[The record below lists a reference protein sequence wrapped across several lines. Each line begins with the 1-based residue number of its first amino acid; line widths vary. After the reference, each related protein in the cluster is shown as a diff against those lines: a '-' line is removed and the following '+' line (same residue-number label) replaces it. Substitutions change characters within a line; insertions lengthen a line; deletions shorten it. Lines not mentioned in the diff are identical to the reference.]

1 MPDTGIDQG
10 QGGGV
15 PTNPLPVDLP
25 KETVALPH
33 PAGTALA
40 PLLLP
45 LPFHL
50 AKQAILVSELEEVF
64 RSEKV
69 HNLAI
74 LLQRDGKN
82 KNHKT
87 SASLR

>member
-25 KETVALPH
+25 KETVPLPH
-33 PAGTALA
+33 TAGTALA
-40 PLLLP
+40 TLLLP
-45 LPFHL
+45 LSFHL

-64 RSEKV
+64 RTEKI

-74 LLQRDGKN
+74 LSQRGGKN
-82 KNHKT
+82 KNC
-87 SASLR
+87 